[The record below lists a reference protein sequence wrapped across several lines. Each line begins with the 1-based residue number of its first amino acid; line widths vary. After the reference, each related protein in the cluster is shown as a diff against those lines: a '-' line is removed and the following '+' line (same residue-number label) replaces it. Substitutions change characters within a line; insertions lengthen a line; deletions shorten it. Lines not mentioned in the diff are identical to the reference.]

1 MNKATGLMTHSAH
14 EELFVEPKGSFGLK
28 LLAAIS
34 AIAVTVAVLAG
45 YAYLRQR
52 HARNAVP
59 ASTTKADS
67 QPKLPPKA
75 MVLVDEALLQGNK
88 TIVGGTVKNTSS
100 EKLGQ
105 VKVELEL
112 KRRKDGAMETKLVNL
127 EPSELEPAQEGRYSL
142 ELKAQDYG
150 SARLVGLRVG
160 PESAVVGFSSAPG
173 QKRPL
178 ERLEPK
184 TIVVQ
189 RPSSKS
195 DDFLGSP
202 DKPARLP

>member
-1 MNKATGLMTHSAH
+1 MTQSFN
-14 EELFVEPKGSFGLK
+14 EELIVEPKGSFGLK
-28 LLAAIS
+28 LVAAIS
-34 AIAVTVAVLAG
+34 ALAVTIAVLAG

-52 HARNAVP
+52 HARNAIT
-59 ASTTKADS
+59 ASQTNPP
-67 QPKLPPKA
+67 QPKKPVKA

-88 TIVGGTVKNTSS
+88 TTVGGTVRNTSS

-112 KRRKDGAMETKLVNL
+112 KRRKDSAIETKLVSVD
-127 EPSELEPAQEGRYSL
+127 PSELDPTQEGRYSL

-160 PESAVVGFSSAPG
+160 PDSTAVGYSWAPG

-184 TIVVQ
+184 TIIVQ

-195 DDFLGSP
+195 DDLGSP
-202 DKPARLP
+202 DRPARLP